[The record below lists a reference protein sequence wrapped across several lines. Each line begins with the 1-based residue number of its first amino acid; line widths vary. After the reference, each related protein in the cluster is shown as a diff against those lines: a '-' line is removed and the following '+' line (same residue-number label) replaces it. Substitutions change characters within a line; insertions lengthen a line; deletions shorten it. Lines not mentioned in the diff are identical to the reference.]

1 MKKLLQY
8 LGLAQS
14 PVHNPHQHVFTSNT
28 PKLDMSA
35 FTSWCKELNVS
46 VLAPKNTEFTV
57 VMGNQVKHVK
67 LERLDM

>member
-8 LGLAQS
+8 LGLSQ
-14 PVHNPHQHVFTSNT
+14 PVVNTHQHVFTSN
-28 PKLDMSA
+28 PQLDMHAFSA
-35 FTSWCKELNVS
+35 WCKELNVS

-67 LERLDM
+67 LERLEM